1 MAAILR
7 ACALG
12 LNLLIAAIPAA
23 RAGDQTV
30 TLNLGSGSTLLLE
43 RPFKTVLIGDPNV
56 VDLRTLN
63 SRSVVLT
70 PRDTGATNLIFVD
83 ENSVAIANV
92 KVIVREP
99 GTI

>member
-1 MAAILR
+1 M
-7 ACALG
+7 
-12 LNLLIAAIPAA
+12 PAA
-23 RAGDQTV
+23 WAGDQTI

-56 VDLRTLN
+56 VDVRTLN
-63 SRSVVLT
+63 SRLVVLT

-83 ENSVAIANV
+83 EKSIAIANV
-92 KVIVREP
+92 RVLVREP